1 MKLKE
6 YIKDELFKIIL
17 IIVYIIL
24 ICGLL
29 CAFNFGVQMAALMA
43 VLAAIFFIIMFIWDF
58 CRKRNFYNSLIDNTQ
73 RIDKKYLVIETLDEP
88 EFYEG
93 NLVYT
98 AMYDINKSMIEHI
111 NQYERGQQDFK
122 DFIEMWVHE
131 IKLPIASLTLMCHN
145 DKEHI
150 DKKFIT
156 QLNRLDDYADKVL
169 YYVRSE
175 NAEKD
180 YSFGKV
186 NLKTIINKT
195 AVKNKD
201 IILSNNI
208 SIFVANMFGVNIEKY
223 RFVFSHQAFVKTLIY
238 FAIIY
243 VIVIL
248 FNMFCVN
255 KYKLID
261 LLTGSRKAEK
271 ATNKN
276 PYICA
281 VVWIISVVLL
291 AFAYYKVSDSRNLE
305 LVTDLAKYIVM
316 GCAGTFLFFWSLSGI
331 MFSAVHSMKK
341 VYYKGLNS
349 FVFRQMSSRM
359 NSNVFAMTVI
369 CLMMFITICVL
380 SSGLT
385 VRNSLVHNID
395 MLSPADVQIEK
406 ELYSDDEAELIK
418 DYYKRKDIDLEDI
431 LKDIVDVYVY
441 NTSELTINDTLGNT
455 EAAKA
460 NNPDIADNIDS
471 SYFDAYYS
479 EDIMKLSDY
488 NKVAALYGNEQ
499 YSLSS
504 DEYIIVADF
513 KSMAEVRNKAL
524 DKGVKIALNGE
535 LLKPKYNR
543 CSDGFVQMSSNHIN
557 IGIVVV
563 PDEVLETMLPTGE
576 YYIGNYNIP
585 EGDEREAV
593 DKKIVKI
600 ANGAGKEGII
610 MDINTLISVKENS
623 MGLGAMIAFI
633 ALYIG
638 LIFLISGAAIL
649 ALKELSESADNLGR
663 YKILKNLGTDN
674 SKINHA
680 VLKQTAIFF
689 GIPMSLAIIH
699 SIFGMRVSYMVM
711 ELLGTEYMV
720 QSIIMTGVFI
730 LLIYGGYF
738 VITYNSCKN
747 MIKNI

>member
-1 MKLKE
+1 M
-6 YIKDELFKIIL
+6 LFKLSFSNMKKSLKDYAVYFFTLILGVAIFYLFNAIETQTTMLKISEDTRQIVKLINTTLSGVSVFVAFILGFLVIYASNFLMKKRKKEFALYILLGMGKRKISLILFLETL
-17 IIVYIIL
+17 IIGVISLGI
-24 ICGLL
+24 GLV
-29 CAFNFGVQMAALMA
+29 AG
-43 VLAAIFFIIMFIWDF
+43 I
-58 CRKRNFYNSLIDNTQ
+58 
-73 RIDKKYLVIETLDEP
+73 
-88 EFYEG
+88 G
-93 NLVYT
+93 
-98 AMYDINKSMIEHI
+98 
-111 NQYERGQQDFK
+111 
-122 DFIEMWVHE
+122 
-131 IKLPIASLTLMCHN
+131 
-145 DKEHI
+145 
-150 DKKFIT
+150 
-156 QLNRLDDYADKVL
+156 
-169 YYVRSE
+169 
-175 NAEKD
+175 
-180 YSFGKV
+180 
-186 NLKTIINKT
+186 
-195 AVKNKD
+195 
-201 IILSNNI
+201 LSQVT

-291 AFAYYKVSDSRNLE
+291 AFAYYKVSDSKNLK
-305 LVTDLAKYIVM
+305 LVTDLGKYIVM

-331 MFSAVHSMKK
+331 VFSAVHSMKK

-395 MLSPADVQIEK
+395 ILSPADVQIEK
-406 ELYSDDEAELIK
+406 ELYSDDEAAASGVTEVSDTVGTSDNTGAVSAAANAAGDMIDMDTTTIMDNQKEYMQGELIK

-460 NNPDIADNIDS
+460 NNPDITDNIDS

-524 DKGVKIALNGE
+524 DKGVKIALNGK

-576 YYIGNYNIP
+576 YYIGNYKIP

-593 DKKIVKI
+593 GKKIVKI
-600 ANGAGKEGII
+600 ADGAGKEGII

-699 SIFGMRVSYMVM
+699 SVFGMRVSYMVM
-711 ELLGTEYMV
+711 EQLGTEYMV

>member
-1 MKLKE
+1 M
-6 YIKDELFKIIL
+6 LFKLSFSNMKKSLKDYAVYFFTLILGVAIFYLFNAIETQTTMLKISEDTREIVKLINTTLSGVSVFVAFILGFLVIYASNFLMKKRKKEFALYILLGMGKRKISLILFLETL
-17 IIVYIIL
+17 II
-24 ICGLL
+24 
-29 CAFNFGVQMAALMA
+29 GVISLGIGLMA
-43 VLAAIFFIIMFIWDF
+43 GI
-58 CRKRNFYNSLIDNTQ
+58 
-73 RIDKKYLVIETLDEP
+73 
-88 EFYEG
+88 G
-93 NLVYT
+93 
-98 AMYDINKSMIEHI
+98 
-111 NQYERGQQDFK
+111 
-122 DFIEMWVHE
+122 
-131 IKLPIASLTLMCHN
+131 
-145 DKEHI
+145 
-150 DKKFIT
+150 
-156 QLNRLDDYADKVL
+156 
-169 YYVRSE
+169 
-175 NAEKD
+175 
-180 YSFGKV
+180 
-186 NLKTIINKT
+186 
-195 AVKNKD
+195 
-201 IILSNNI
+201 LSQVT

-431 LKDIVDVYVY
+431 
-441 NTSELTINDTLGNT
+441 
-455 EAAKA
+455 
-460 NNPDIADNIDS
+460 
-471 SYFDAYYS
+471 
-479 EDIMKLSDY
+479 MKLSDY

-524 DKGVKIALNGE
+524 DKGVKIALNGK

>member
-1 MKLKE
+1 M
-6 YIKDELFKIIL
+6 LFKLSFSNMKKSLKDYAVYFFTLILGVAIFYLFNAIETQTTMLKISEDTREIVKLINTTLSGVSVFVAFILGFLVIYASNFLMKKRKKEFALYILLGMGKRKISLILFLETL
-17 IIVYIIL
+17 IIGVISLGI
-24 ICGLL
+24 GLV
-29 CAFNFGVQMAALMA
+29 AG
-43 VLAAIFFIIMFIWDF
+43 I
-58 CRKRNFYNSLIDNTQ
+58 
-73 RIDKKYLVIETLDEP
+73 
-88 EFYEG
+88 G
-93 NLVYT
+93 
-98 AMYDINKSMIEHI
+98 
-111 NQYERGQQDFK
+111 
-122 DFIEMWVHE
+122 
-131 IKLPIASLTLMCHN
+131 
-145 DKEHI
+145 
-150 DKKFIT
+150 
-156 QLNRLDDYADKVL
+156 
-169 YYVRSE
+169 
-175 NAEKD
+175 
-180 YSFGKV
+180 
-186 NLKTIINKT
+186 
-195 AVKNKD
+195 
-201 IILSNNI
+201 LSQVT

-223 RFVFSHQAFVKTLIY
+223 RFVFSQQAFVKTLIY

-243 VIVIL
+243 VVVIL
-248 FNMFCVN
+248 FNMFCIN

-281 VVWIISVVLL
+281 VVWIISVALL
-291 AFAYYKVSDSRNLE
+291 AFAYYKVSDSKNLM
-305 LVTDLAKYIVM
+305 LVTDLGKYIVM

-331 MFSAVHSMKK
+331 MFSAVHSMKN

-406 ELYSDDEAELIK
+406 ELYSDDEAEAAVVAEEVDEAAVVADTNNEHAELIK

-455 EAAKA
+455 EAAKV
-460 NNPDIADNIDS
+460 NNPDIEDNIDS

-524 DKGVKIALNGE
+524 DKGVKIALNGK

-563 PDEVLETMLPTGE
+563 PDEVLETMLPIGE

-674 SKINHA
+674 SKINHT

>member
-1 MKLKE
+1 M
-6 YIKDELFKIIL
+6 LFKLSFSNMKKSLKDYAVYFFTLILGVAIFYLFNAIETQTTMLKISEDTREIVKLINTTLSGVSVFVAFILGFLVIYASNFLMKKRKKEFALYILLGMGKRKISLILFLETL
-17 IIVYIIL
+17 IIGVISLGI
-24 ICGLL
+24 GLV
-29 CAFNFGVQMAALMA
+29 AG
-43 VLAAIFFIIMFIWDF
+43 I
-58 CRKRNFYNSLIDNTQ
+58 
-73 RIDKKYLVIETLDEP
+73 
-88 EFYEG
+88 G
-93 NLVYT
+93 
-98 AMYDINKSMIEHI
+98 
-111 NQYERGQQDFK
+111 
-122 DFIEMWVHE
+122 
-131 IKLPIASLTLMCHN
+131 
-145 DKEHI
+145 
-150 DKKFIT
+150 
-156 QLNRLDDYADKVL
+156 
-169 YYVRSE
+169 
-175 NAEKD
+175 
-180 YSFGKV
+180 
-186 NLKTIINKT
+186 
-195 AVKNKD
+195 
-201 IILSNNI
+201 LSQVT

-223 RFVFSHQAFVKTLIY
+223 RFVFSQQAFVKTLIY

-248 FNMFCVN
+248 FNMFCIN

-281 VVWIISVVLL
+281 VVWIISVALL
-291 AFAYYKVSDSRNLE
+291 AFAYYKVSDSKNLM
-305 LVTDLAKYIVM
+305 LVTDLGKYIVM

-331 MFSAVHSMKK
+331 MFSAVHSMKN

-406 ELYSDDEAELIK
+406 ELYSDDEAEAAGVAEEVDEAAVVADTNNEQAELIK

-455 EAAKA
+455 EAAKV
-460 NNPDIADNIDS
+460 NNPDIEDNIDS

-524 DKGVKIALNGE
+524 DKGVKIALNGK

-600 ANGAGKEGII
+600 ADGAGKEGII
-610 MDINTLISVKENS
+610 MDINTFISVKENS

>member
-1 MKLKE
+1 M
-6 YIKDELFKIIL
+6 LFKLSFSNMKKSLKDYAVYFFTLILGVAIFYLFNAIETQTTMLKISEDTREIVKLINTTLSGVSVFVAFILGFLVIYASNFLMKKRKKEFALYILLGMGKRKISLILFLETL
-17 IIVYIIL
+17 IIGVISLGI
-24 ICGLL
+24 GLV
-29 CAFNFGVQMAALMA
+29 AG
-43 VLAAIFFIIMFIWDF
+43 I
-58 CRKRNFYNSLIDNTQ
+58 
-73 RIDKKYLVIETLDEP
+73 
-88 EFYEG
+88 G
-93 NLVYT
+93 
-98 AMYDINKSMIEHI
+98 
-111 NQYERGQQDFK
+111 
-122 DFIEMWVHE
+122 
-131 IKLPIASLTLMCHN
+131 
-145 DKEHI
+145 
-150 DKKFIT
+150 
-156 QLNRLDDYADKVL
+156 
-169 YYVRSE
+169 
-175 NAEKD
+175 
-180 YSFGKV
+180 
-186 NLKTIINKT
+186 
-195 AVKNKD
+195 
-201 IILSNNI
+201 LSQVT

-223 RFVFSHQAFVKTLIY
+223 RFVFSQQAFVKTLIY

-248 FNMFCVN
+248 FNMFCIN

-281 VVWIISVVLL
+281 VVWIISVALL

-305 LVTDLAKYIVM
+305 LVTDLGKYIVM

-406 ELYSDDEAELIK
+406 ELYSDDEAEAAGVAEEVDEAAVVADTNNEQAELIK

-455 EAAKA
+455 EAAKV
-460 NNPDIADNIDS
+460 NNPDIEDNIDS

-524 DKGVKIALNGE
+524 DKGVKIALNGK

>member
-1 MKLKE
+1 M
-6 YIKDELFKIIL
+6 LFKLSFSNMKKSLKDYAVYFFTLILGVAIFYLFNAIETQTTMLKISEDTREIVKLINTTLSGVSVFVAFILGFLVIYASNFLMKKRKKEFALYILLGMGKRKISLILFLETL
-17 IIVYIIL
+17 IIGVISLGI
-24 ICGLL
+24 GLV
-29 CAFNFGVQMAALMA
+29 AG
-43 VLAAIFFIIMFIWDF
+43 I
-58 CRKRNFYNSLIDNTQ
+58 
-73 RIDKKYLVIETLDEP
+73 
-88 EFYEG
+88 G
-93 NLVYT
+93 
-98 AMYDINKSMIEHI
+98 
-111 NQYERGQQDFK
+111 
-122 DFIEMWVHE
+122 
-131 IKLPIASLTLMCHN
+131 
-145 DKEHI
+145 
-150 DKKFIT
+150 
-156 QLNRLDDYADKVL
+156 
-169 YYVRSE
+169 
-175 NAEKD
+175 
-180 YSFGKV
+180 
-186 NLKTIINKT
+186 
-195 AVKNKD
+195 
-201 IILSNNI
+201 LSQVT

-223 RFVFSHQAFVKTLIY
+223 RFVFSQQAFVKTLIY

-248 FNMFCVN
+248 FNMFCIN

-281 VVWIISVVLL
+281 VVWIISVALL
-291 AFAYYKVSDSRNLE
+291 AFAYYKVSDSKNLM

-331 MFSAVHSMKK
+331 MFSAVHSMKN

-406 ELYSDDEAELIK
+406 ELYSDDEEEAAGVAEEVDEAAVVADTNNEQAELIK

-455 EAAKA
+455 EAAKV
-460 NNPDIADNIDS
+460 NNPDIEDNIDS

-524 DKGVKIALNGE
+524 DKGVKIALNGK

-711 ELLGTEYMV
+711 EILGTEYMV

>member
-1 MKLKE
+1 M
-6 YIKDELFKIIL
+6 LFKLSFSNMKKSLKDYAVYFFTLILGVAIFYLFNAIETQTTMLKISEDTREIVKLINTTLSGVSVFVAFILGFLVIYASNFLMKKRKKEFALYILLGMGKRKISLILFLETL
-17 IIVYIIL
+17 IIGVISLGI
-24 ICGLL
+24 GLV
-29 CAFNFGVQMAALMA
+29 AG
-43 VLAAIFFIIMFIWDF
+43 I
-58 CRKRNFYNSLIDNTQ
+58 
-73 RIDKKYLVIETLDEP
+73 
-88 EFYEG
+88 G
-93 NLVYT
+93 
-98 AMYDINKSMIEHI
+98 
-111 NQYERGQQDFK
+111 
-122 DFIEMWVHE
+122 
-131 IKLPIASLTLMCHN
+131 
-145 DKEHI
+145 
-150 DKKFIT
+150 
-156 QLNRLDDYADKVL
+156 
-169 YYVRSE
+169 
-175 NAEKD
+175 
-180 YSFGKV
+180 
-186 NLKTIINKT
+186 
-195 AVKNKD
+195 
-201 IILSNNI
+201 LSQVT

-223 RFVFSHQAFVKTLIY
+223 RFVFSQQAFVKTLIY

-406 ELYSDDEAELIK
+406 ELYSDDEAEAAGVAEEVDEAAVVADTNNEQAELIK

-455 EAAKA
+455 EAAKV

-524 DKGVKIALNGE
+524 DKGVKIALNGK

-663 YKILKNLGTDN
+663 YKILKNLGIDN

-689 GIPMSLAIIH
+689 GITMSLAIIH

>member
-1 MKLKE
+1 M
-6 YIKDELFKIIL
+6 LFKLSFSNMKKSLKDYAVYFFTLILGVAIFYLFNAIETQTTMLKISEDTREIVKLINTTLSGVSVFVAFILGFLVIYASNFLMKKRKKEFALYILLGMGKRKISLILFLETL
-17 IIVYIIL
+17 IIGVISLGI
-24 ICGLL
+24 GLV
-29 CAFNFGVQMAALMA
+29 AG
-43 VLAAIFFIIMFIWDF
+43 I
-58 CRKRNFYNSLIDNTQ
+58 
-73 RIDKKYLVIETLDEP
+73 
-88 EFYEG
+88 G
-93 NLVYT
+93 
-98 AMYDINKSMIEHI
+98 
-111 NQYERGQQDFK
+111 
-122 DFIEMWVHE
+122 
-131 IKLPIASLTLMCHN
+131 
-145 DKEHI
+145 
-150 DKKFIT
+150 
-156 QLNRLDDYADKVL
+156 
-169 YYVRSE
+169 
-175 NAEKD
+175 
-180 YSFGKV
+180 
-186 NLKTIINKT
+186 
-195 AVKNKD
+195 
-201 IILSNNI
+201 LSQVT

-223 RFVFSHQAFVKTLIY
+223 RFVFSQQAFVKTLIY

-248 FNMFCVN
+248 FNMFCIN

-331 MFSAVHSMKK
+331 MFSAVHSMKN

-406 ELYSDDEAELIK
+406 ELYSDDEAEAAGVAEEVDEAAVVADTNNEQAELIK

-455 EAAKA
+455 EAAKV
-460 NNPDIADNIDS
+460 NNPDIEDNIDS

-524 DKGVKIALNGE
+524 DKGVKIALNGK

>member
-1 MKLKE
+1 M
-6 YIKDELFKIIL
+6 LFKLSFSNMKKSLKDYAVYFFTLILGVAIFYLFNAIETQTTMLKISEDTREIVKLINTTLSGVSVFVAFILGFLVIYASNFLMKKRKKEFALYILLGMGKRKISLILFLETL
-17 IIVYIIL
+17 II
-24 ICGLL
+24 
-29 CAFNFGVQMAALMA
+29 GVISLGIGLMA
-43 VLAAIFFIIMFIWDF
+43 GI
-58 CRKRNFYNSLIDNTQ
+58 
-73 RIDKKYLVIETLDEP
+73 
-88 EFYEG
+88 G
-93 NLVYT
+93 
-98 AMYDINKSMIEHI
+98 
-111 NQYERGQQDFK
+111 
-122 DFIEMWVHE
+122 
-131 IKLPIASLTLMCHN
+131 
-145 DKEHI
+145 
-150 DKKFIT
+150 
-156 QLNRLDDYADKVL
+156 
-169 YYVRSE
+169 
-175 NAEKD
+175 
-180 YSFGKV
+180 
-186 NLKTIINKT
+186 
-195 AVKNKD
+195 
-201 IILSNNI
+201 LSQVT

-455 EAAKA
+455 E
-460 NNPDIADNIDS
+460 
-471 SYFDAYYS
+471 
-479 EDIMKLSDY
+479 
-488 NKVAALYGNEQ
+488 
-499 YSLSS
+499 
-504 DEYIIVADF
+504 
-513 KSMAEVRNKAL
+513 VRNKAL

>member
-1 MKLKE
+1 M
-6 YIKDELFKIIL
+6 LFKLSFSNMKKSLKDYAVYFFTLILGVAIFYLFNAIETQTTMLKISEDTREIVKLINTTLSGVSVFVAFILGFLVIYASNFLMKKRKKEFALYILLGMGKRKISLILFLETL
-17 IIVYIIL
+17 II
-24 ICGLL
+24 
-29 CAFNFGVQMAALMA
+29 GVISLGIGLMA
-43 VLAAIFFIIMFIWDF
+43 GI
-58 CRKRNFYNSLIDNTQ
+58 
-73 RIDKKYLVIETLDEP
+73 
-88 EFYEG
+88 G
-93 NLVYT
+93 
-98 AMYDINKSMIEHI
+98 
-111 NQYERGQQDFK
+111 
-122 DFIEMWVHE
+122 
-131 IKLPIASLTLMCHN
+131 
-145 DKEHI
+145 
-150 DKKFIT
+150 
-156 QLNRLDDYADKVL
+156 
-169 YYVRSE
+169 
-175 NAEKD
+175 
-180 YSFGKV
+180 
-186 NLKTIINKT
+186 
-195 AVKNKD
+195 
-201 IILSNNI
+201 LSQVT

-223 RFVFSHQAFVKTLIY
+223 RFVFSQQAFVKTLIY

-248 FNMFCVN
+248 FNMFCIN

-281 VVWIISVVLL
+281 VVWIISVALL
-291 AFAYYKVSDSRNLE
+291 AFAYYKVSDSKNLM
-305 LVTDLAKYIVM
+305 LVTDLGKYIVM

-331 MFSAVHSMKK
+331 MFSAVHSMKN

-406 ELYSDDEAELIK
+406 ELYSDDEAEAAGVAEEVDEAAVVADTNNEQAELIK

-455 EAAKA
+455 EAAKV

-471 SYFDAYYS
+471 SYFDAYYP

-499 YSLSS
+499 YSLNS

-513 KSMAEVRNKAL
+513 KSMTEIRNKAL
-524 DKGVKIALNGE
+524 DKGVKIALNGK
-535 LLKPKYNR
+535 LLKPKYNH

-557 IGIVVV
+557 TGIVVV

-576 YYIGNYNIP
+576 YYIGNYKIP

-593 DKKIVKI
+593 YKKIVKI

-610 MDINTLISVKENS
+610 MVINTLISVKENS

>member
-1 MKLKE
+1 M
-6 YIKDELFKIIL
+6 LFKLSFSNMKKSLKDYAVYFFTLILGVAIFYLFNAIETQTTMLKISEDTREIVKLINTTLSGVSVFVAFILGFLVIYASNFLMKKRKKEFALYILLGMGKRKISLILFLETL
-17 IIVYIIL
+17 IIGVISLGI
-24 ICGLL
+24 GLV
-29 CAFNFGVQMAALMA
+29 AG
-43 VLAAIFFIIMFIWDF
+43 I
-58 CRKRNFYNSLIDNTQ
+58 
-73 RIDKKYLVIETLDEP
+73 
-88 EFYEG
+88 G
-93 NLVYT
+93 
-98 AMYDINKSMIEHI
+98 
-111 NQYERGQQDFK
+111 
-122 DFIEMWVHE
+122 
-131 IKLPIASLTLMCHN
+131 
-145 DKEHI
+145 
-150 DKKFIT
+150 
-156 QLNRLDDYADKVL
+156 
-169 YYVRSE
+169 
-175 NAEKD
+175 
-180 YSFGKV
+180 
-186 NLKTIINKT
+186 
-195 AVKNKD
+195 
-201 IILSNNI
+201 LSQVT

-223 RFVFSHQAFVKTLIY
+223 RFVFSQQAFVKTLIY

-248 FNMFCVN
+248 FNMFCIN

-281 VVWIISVVLL
+281 VVWIISVALL
-291 AFAYYKVSDSRNLE
+291 AFAYYKVSDSKNLM
-305 LVTDLAKYIVM
+305 LVTDLGKYIVM

-331 MFSAVHSMKK
+331 MFSAVHSMKN

-406 ELYSDDEAELIK
+406 ELYSDVEAEAAGVAEEVDEAAVVADTNNEQAELIK

-455 EAAKA
+455 EAAKV

-471 SYFDAYYS
+471 SYFDAYYP

-524 DKGVKIALNGE
+524 DKGVKIALNGK
-535 LLKPKYNR
+535 LLKPKYNH

-557 IGIVVV
+557 TGIVVV

>member
-1 MKLKE
+1 MKKRKKE
-6 YIKDELFKIIL
+6 FALYILLGMGKSKISLILFLETL
-17 IIVYIIL
+17 IIGVISLGI
-24 ICGLL
+24 GLV
-29 CAFNFGVQMAALMA
+29 AG
-43 VLAAIFFIIMFIWDF
+43 I
-58 CRKRNFYNSLIDNTQ
+58 
-73 RIDKKYLVIETLDEP
+73 
-88 EFYEG
+88 G
-93 NLVYT
+93 
-98 AMYDINKSMIEHI
+98 
-111 NQYERGQQDFK
+111 
-122 DFIEMWVHE
+122 
-131 IKLPIASLTLMCHN
+131 
-145 DKEHI
+145 
-150 DKKFIT
+150 
-156 QLNRLDDYADKVL
+156 
-169 YYVRSE
+169 
-175 NAEKD
+175 
-180 YSFGKV
+180 
-186 NLKTIINKT
+186 
-195 AVKNKD
+195 
-201 IILSNNI
+201 LSQVT

-223 RFVFSHQAFVKTLIY
+223 RFVFSQQAFVKTLIY

-248 FNMFCVN
+248 FNMFCIN

-305 LVTDLAKYIVM
+305 LVTDLGKYIVM

-331 MFSAVHSMKK
+331 MFSAVHSMKN

-406 ELYSDDEAELIK
+406 ELYSDDEAEAAGVAEEVDEAAVVADTNNEQAELIK

-455 EAAKA
+455 EAAKV
-460 NNPDIADNIDS
+460 NNPDIEDNIDS

-524 DKGVKIALNGE
+524 DKGVKIALNGK

>member
-1 MKLKE
+1 M
-6 YIKDELFKIIL
+6 LFKLSFSNMKKSLKDYAVYFFTLILGVAIFYLFNAIETQTTMLKISEDTREIVKLINTTLSGVSVFVAFILGFLVIYASNFLMKKRKKEFALYILLGMGKRKISLILFLETL
-17 IIVYIIL
+17 IIGVISLGI
-24 ICGLL
+24 GLV
-29 CAFNFGVQMAALMA
+29 AG
-43 VLAAIFFIIMFIWDF
+43 I
-58 CRKRNFYNSLIDNTQ
+58 
-73 RIDKKYLVIETLDEP
+73 
-88 EFYEG
+88 G
-93 NLVYT
+93 
-98 AMYDINKSMIEHI
+98 
-111 NQYERGQQDFK
+111 
-122 DFIEMWVHE
+122 
-131 IKLPIASLTLMCHN
+131 
-145 DKEHI
+145 
-150 DKKFIT
+150 
-156 QLNRLDDYADKVL
+156 
-169 YYVRSE
+169 
-175 NAEKD
+175 
-180 YSFGKV
+180 
-186 NLKTIINKT
+186 
-195 AVKNKD
+195 
-201 IILSNNI
+201 LSQVT

-223 RFVFSHQAFVKTLIY
+223 RFVFSQQAFVKTLIY

-248 FNMFCVN
+248 FNMFCIN

-281 VVWIISVVLL
+281 VVWIISVALL
-291 AFAYYKVSDSRNLE
+291 AFAYYKVSDSKNLM
-305 LVTDLAKYIVM
+305 LVTDLGKYIVM

-331 MFSAVHSMKK
+331 MFSAVHSMKN

-406 ELYSDDEAELIK
+406 ELYSDDEAEAAGVAEEVDEAAVVADTNNEQAELIK

-455 EAAKA
+455 EAAKV
-460 NNPDIADNIDS
+460 NNPDIEDNIDS

-524 DKGVKIALNGE
+524 DKGVKIALNGK

-711 ELLGTEYMV
+711 EMLGTEYMV

>member
-1 MKLKE
+1 M
-6 YIKDELFKIIL
+6 LFKLSFSNMKKSLKDYAVYFFTLILGVAIFYLFNAIETQTTMLKISEDTREIVKLINTTLSGVSVFVAFILGFLVIYASNFLMKKRKKEFALYILLGMGKRKISLILFLETL
-17 IIVYIIL
+17 IIGVISLGI
-24 ICGLL
+24 GLV
-29 CAFNFGVQMAALMA
+29 AG
-43 VLAAIFFIIMFIWDF
+43 I
-58 CRKRNFYNSLIDNTQ
+58 
-73 RIDKKYLVIETLDEP
+73 
-88 EFYEG
+88 G
-93 NLVYT
+93 
-98 AMYDINKSMIEHI
+98 
-111 NQYERGQQDFK
+111 
-122 DFIEMWVHE
+122 
-131 IKLPIASLTLMCHN
+131 
-145 DKEHI
+145 
-150 DKKFIT
+150 
-156 QLNRLDDYADKVL
+156 
-169 YYVRSE
+169 
-175 NAEKD
+175 
-180 YSFGKV
+180 
-186 NLKTIINKT
+186 
-195 AVKNKD
+195 
-201 IILSNNI
+201 LSQVT

-223 RFVFSHQAFVKTLIY
+223 RFVFSQQAFVKTLIY

-248 FNMFCVN
+248 FNMFCIN

-281 VVWIISVVLL
+281 VVWIISVALL
-291 AFAYYKVSDSRNLE
+291 AFAYYKVSDSRNLM
-305 LVTDLAKYIVM
+305 LVTDLGKYIVM

-331 MFSAVHSMKK
+331 MFSAVHSMKN

-359 NSNVFAMTVI
+359 NSNVFVMTVI

-406 ELYSDDEAELIK
+406 ELYSDDEAEAAGVAEEVDEAAVVADTNNEQAELIK

-455 EAAKA
+455 EAAKV
-460 NNPDIADNIDS
+460 NNPDIEDNIDS

-524 DKGVKIALNGE
+524 DKGVKIALNGK

>member
-1 MKLKE
+1 M
-6 YIKDELFKIIL
+6 LFKLSFSNMKKSLKDYAVYFFTLILGVAIFYLFNAIETQTTMLKISEDTREIVKLINTTLSGVSVFVAFILGFLVIYASNFLMKKRKKEFALYILLGMGKRKISLILFLETL
-17 IIVYIIL
+17 IIGVISLGI
-24 ICGLL
+24 GLV
-29 CAFNFGVQMAALMA
+29 AG
-43 VLAAIFFIIMFIWDF
+43 I
-58 CRKRNFYNSLIDNTQ
+58 
-73 RIDKKYLVIETLDEP
+73 
-88 EFYEG
+88 G
-93 NLVYT
+93 
-98 AMYDINKSMIEHI
+98 
-111 NQYERGQQDFK
+111 
-122 DFIEMWVHE
+122 
-131 IKLPIASLTLMCHN
+131 
-145 DKEHI
+145 
-150 DKKFIT
+150 
-156 QLNRLDDYADKVL
+156 
-169 YYVRSE
+169 
-175 NAEKD
+175 
-180 YSFGKV
+180 
-186 NLKTIINKT
+186 
-195 AVKNKD
+195 
-201 IILSNNI
+201 LSQVT

-223 RFVFSHQAFVKTLIY
+223 RFVFSQQAFVKTLIY

-248 FNMFCVN
+248 FNMFCIN

-281 VVWIISVVLL
+281 VVWIISVALL
-291 AFAYYKVSDSRNLE
+291 AFAYYKVSDSKNLM

-331 MFSAVHSMKK
+331 MFSAVHSMKN

-406 ELYSDDEAELIK
+406 ELYSDDEEEAAGVAEEVDEAAVVADTNNEQAELIK

-455 EAAKA
+455 EAAKV
-460 NNPDIADNIDS
+460 NNPDIEDNIDS

-524 DKGVKIALNGE
+524 DKGVKIALNGK

-711 ELLGTEYMV
+711 EMLGTEYMV

>member
-1 MKLKE
+1 M
-6 YIKDELFKIIL
+6 LFKLSFSNMKKSLKDYAVYFFTLILGVAIFYLFNAIETQTTMLKISEDTREIVKLINTTLSGVSVFVAFILGFLVIYASNFLMKKRKKEFALYILLGMGKRKISLILFLETL
-17 IIVYIIL
+17 IIGVISLGI
-24 ICGLL
+24 GLV
-29 CAFNFGVQMAALMA
+29 AG
-43 VLAAIFFIIMFIWDF
+43 I
-58 CRKRNFYNSLIDNTQ
+58 
-73 RIDKKYLVIETLDEP
+73 
-88 EFYEG
+88 G
-93 NLVYT
+93 
-98 AMYDINKSMIEHI
+98 
-111 NQYERGQQDFK
+111 
-122 DFIEMWVHE
+122 
-131 IKLPIASLTLMCHN
+131 
-145 DKEHI
+145 
-150 DKKFIT
+150 
-156 QLNRLDDYADKVL
+156 
-169 YYVRSE
+169 
-175 NAEKD
+175 
-180 YSFGKV
+180 
-186 NLKTIINKT
+186 
-195 AVKNKD
+195 
-201 IILSNNI
+201 LSQVT

-223 RFVFSHQAFVKTLIY
+223 RFVFSQQAFVKTLIY

-248 FNMFCVN
+248 FNMFCIN

-385 VRNSLVHNID
+385 
-395 MLSPADVQIEK
+395 
-406 ELYSDDEAELIK
+406 
-418 DYYKRKDIDLEDI
+418 
-431 LKDIVDVYVY
+431 
-441 NTSELTINDTLGNT
+441 INDTLGNT

-460 NNPDIADNIDS
+460 DNPDIADNIDS

-524 DKGVKIALNGE
+524 DKGVKIALNGK

>member
-1 MKLKE
+1 M
-6 YIKDELFKIIL
+6 LFKLSFSNMKKSLKDYAVYFFTLILGVAIFYLFNAIETQTTMLKISEDTREIVKLINTTLSGVSVFVAFILGFLVIYASNFLMKKRKKEFALYILLGMGKRKISLILFLETL
-17 IIVYIIL
+17 IIGVISLGI
-24 ICGLL
+24 GLV
-29 CAFNFGVQMAALMA
+29 AG
-43 VLAAIFFIIMFIWDF
+43 I
-58 CRKRNFYNSLIDNTQ
+58 
-73 RIDKKYLVIETLDEP
+73 
-88 EFYEG
+88 G
-93 NLVYT
+93 
-98 AMYDINKSMIEHI
+98 
-111 NQYERGQQDFK
+111 
-122 DFIEMWVHE
+122 
-131 IKLPIASLTLMCHN
+131 
-145 DKEHI
+145 
-150 DKKFIT
+150 
-156 QLNRLDDYADKVL
+156 
-169 YYVRSE
+169 
-175 NAEKD
+175 
-180 YSFGKV
+180 
-186 NLKTIINKT
+186 
-195 AVKNKD
+195 
-201 IILSNNI
+201 LSQVT

-223 RFVFSHQAFVKTLIY
+223 RFVFSQQAFVKTLIY

-243 VIVIL
+243 VVVIL
-248 FNMFCVN
+248 FNMFCIN

-281 VVWIISVVLL
+281 VVWIISVALL
-291 AFAYYKVSDSRNLE
+291 AFAYYKVSDSKNLK
-305 LVTDLAKYIVM
+305 LVTDLGKYIVM
-316 GCAGTFLFFWSLSGI
+316 GCAGTFLFFWSLSGM
-331 MFSAVHSMKK
+331 MFSVVHSMKN

-406 ELYSDDEAELIK
+406 ELYSDNEAEAAGVAEGVDMTEAAGITEVSDTVGTSDNAGDVSAVANAAGNTTGMDTAAIMDNQKEYVQGESIK

-460 NNPDIADNIDS
+460 NNPDIADDIDS
-471 SYFDAYYS
+471 SYFDSYYS

-499 YSLSS
+499 YSLNS

-524 DKGVKIALNGE
+524 DKGVKIALNGK
-535 LLKPKYNR
+535 LLKPKYNH
-543 CSDGFVQMSSNHIN
+543 CSDGFIQMSSNHIN

-576 YYIGNYNIP
+576 YYIGNYKIP
-585 EGDEREAV
+585 QGDEREAV

-689 GIPMSLAIIH
+689 GIPMALAIVH

-720 QSIIMTGVFI
+720 QSVIMTGVFI

>member
-1 MKLKE
+1 M
-6 YIKDELFKIIL
+6 LFKLSFSNMKKSLKDYAVYFFTLILGVAIFYLFNAIETQTTMLKISEDTREIVKLINTTLSGVSVFVAFILGFLVIYASNFLMKKRKKEFALYILLGMGKRKISLILFLETL
-17 IIVYIIL
+17 IIGVISLGI
-24 ICGLL
+24 GLV
-29 CAFNFGVQMAALMA
+29 AG
-43 VLAAIFFIIMFIWDF
+43 I
-58 CRKRNFYNSLIDNTQ
+58 
-73 RIDKKYLVIETLDEP
+73 
-88 EFYEG
+88 G
-93 NLVYT
+93 
-98 AMYDINKSMIEHI
+98 
-111 NQYERGQQDFK
+111 
-122 DFIEMWVHE
+122 
-131 IKLPIASLTLMCHN
+131 
-145 DKEHI
+145 
-150 DKKFIT
+150 
-156 QLNRLDDYADKVL
+156 
-169 YYVRSE
+169 
-175 NAEKD
+175 
-180 YSFGKV
+180 
-186 NLKTIINKT
+186 
-195 AVKNKD
+195 
-201 IILSNNI
+201 LSQVT

-223 RFVFSHQAFVKTLIY
+223 RFVFSQQAFVKTLIY

-248 FNMFCVN
+248 FNMFCIN

-281 VVWIISVVLL
+281 VVWIISVALL
-291 AFAYYKVSDSRNLE
+291 AFAYYKVSDSKNLM
-305 LVTDLAKYIVM
+305 LVTDLGKYIVM

-331 MFSAVHSMKK
+331 MFSAVHSMKN

-406 ELYSDDEAELIK
+406 ELYSDDEAEAAGVAEEVDEAAVVADTNNEQAELIK

-455 EAAKA
+455 EAAKV
-460 NNPDIADNIDS
+460 NNPDIEDNIDS

-524 DKGVKIALNGE
+524 DKGVKIALNGK

>member
-1 MKLKE
+1 M
-6 YIKDELFKIIL
+6 LFKLSFSNMKKSLKDYAVYFFTLILGVAIFYLFNAIETQTTMLKISEDTREIVKLINTTLSGVSVFVAFILGFLVIYASNFLMKKRKKEFALYILLGMGKRKISLILFLETL
-17 IIVYIIL
+17 IIGVISLGI
-24 ICGLL
+24 GLV
-29 CAFNFGVQMAALMA
+29 AG
-43 VLAAIFFIIMFIWDF
+43 I
-58 CRKRNFYNSLIDNTQ
+58 
-73 RIDKKYLVIETLDEP
+73 
-88 EFYEG
+88 G
-93 NLVYT
+93 
-98 AMYDINKSMIEHI
+98 
-111 NQYERGQQDFK
+111 
-122 DFIEMWVHE
+122 
-131 IKLPIASLTLMCHN
+131 
-145 DKEHI
+145 
-150 DKKFIT
+150 
-156 QLNRLDDYADKVL
+156 
-169 YYVRSE
+169 
-175 NAEKD
+175 
-180 YSFGKV
+180 
-186 NLKTIINKT
+186 
-195 AVKNKD
+195 
-201 IILSNNI
+201 LSQVT

-223 RFVFSHQAFVKTLIY
+223 RFVFSQQAFVKTLIY

-248 FNMFCVN
+248 FNMFCIN

-418 DYYKRKDIDLEDI
+418 DYYKRKDIDL
-431 LKDIVDVYVY
+431 
-441 NTSELTINDTLGNT
+441 
-455 EAAKA
+455 
-460 NNPDIADNIDS
+460 
-471 SYFDAYYS
+471 

-680 VLKQTAIFF
+680 VLKQTVIFF

>member
-1 MKLKE
+1 M
-6 YIKDELFKIIL
+6 LFKLSFSNMKKSLKDYAVYFFTLILGVAIFYLFNAIETQTTMLKISEDTREIVKLINTTLSGVSVFVAFILGFLVIYASNFLMKKRKKEFALYILLGMGKRKISLILFLETL
-17 IIVYIIL
+17 IIGVISLGI
-24 ICGLL
+24 GLV
-29 CAFNFGVQMAALMA
+29 AG
-43 VLAAIFFIIMFIWDF
+43 I
-58 CRKRNFYNSLIDNTQ
+58 
-73 RIDKKYLVIETLDEP
+73 
-88 EFYEG
+88 G
-93 NLVYT
+93 
-98 AMYDINKSMIEHI
+98 
-111 NQYERGQQDFK
+111 
-122 DFIEMWVHE
+122 
-131 IKLPIASLTLMCHN
+131 
-145 DKEHI
+145 
-150 DKKFIT
+150 
-156 QLNRLDDYADKVL
+156 
-169 YYVRSE
+169 
-175 NAEKD
+175 
-180 YSFGKV
+180 
-186 NLKTIINKT
+186 
-195 AVKNKD
+195 
-201 IILSNNI
+201 LSQVT

-248 FNMFCVN
+248 FNMFCIN

-291 AFAYYKVSDSRNLE
+291 AFAYYKVSDRKNLE
-305 LVTDLAKYIVM
+305 LVTDLGKYIVM

-349 FVFRQMSSRM
+349 FVFRQMSSRI

-460 NNPDIADNIDS
+460 NNPDITDNIDS

-524 DKGVKIALNGE
+524 DKGVKIALNGK

>member
-1 MKLKE
+1 M
-6 YIKDELFKIIL
+6 LFKLSFSNMKKSLKDYAVYFFTLILGVAIFYLFNAIETQTTMLKISEDTREIVKLINTTLSGVSVFVAFILGFLVIYASNFLMKKRKKEFALYILLGMGKRKISLILFLETL
-17 IIVYIIL
+17 IIGVISLGI
-24 ICGLL
+24 GLV
-29 CAFNFGVQMAALMA
+29 AG
-43 VLAAIFFIIMFIWDF
+43 I
-58 CRKRNFYNSLIDNTQ
+58 
-73 RIDKKYLVIETLDEP
+73 
-88 EFYEG
+88 G
-93 NLVYT
+93 
-98 AMYDINKSMIEHI
+98 
-111 NQYERGQQDFK
+111 
-122 DFIEMWVHE
+122 
-131 IKLPIASLTLMCHN
+131 
-145 DKEHI
+145 
-150 DKKFIT
+150 
-156 QLNRLDDYADKVL
+156 
-169 YYVRSE
+169 
-175 NAEKD
+175 
-180 YSFGKV
+180 
-186 NLKTIINKT
+186 
-195 AVKNKD
+195 
-201 IILSNNI
+201 LSQVT

-223 RFVFSHQAFVKTLIY
+223 RFVFSQQAFVKTLIY

-248 FNMFCVN
+248 FNMFCIN

-281 VVWIISVVLL
+281 VVWIISVALL
-291 AFAYYKVSDSRNLE
+291 AFAYYKVSDSKNLM
-305 LVTDLAKYIVM
+305 LVTDLGKYIVM

-331 MFSAVHSMKK
+331 MFSAVHSMKN
-341 VYYKGLNS
+341 VYYKWLNS

-406 ELYSDDEAELIK
+406 ELYSDDEAEAAGVAEEVDEAAVVADTNNEQAELIK

-455 EAAKA
+455 EAAKV
-460 NNPDIADNIDS
+460 NNPDIEDNIDS

-524 DKGVKIALNGE
+524 DKGVKIALNGK

-711 ELLGTEYMV
+711 EMLGTEYMV

>member
-1 MKLKE
+1 M
-6 YIKDELFKIIL
+6 LFKLSFSNMKKSLKDYAVYFFTLILGVAIFYLFNAIETQTTMLKISEDTREIVKLINTTLSGVSVFVAFILGFLVIYASNFLMKKRKKEFALYILLGMGKRKISLILFLETL
-17 IIVYIIL
+17 IIGVISLGI
-24 ICGLL
+24 GLV
-29 CAFNFGVQMAALMA
+29 AG
-43 VLAAIFFIIMFIWDF
+43 I
-58 CRKRNFYNSLIDNTQ
+58 
-73 RIDKKYLVIETLDEP
+73 
-88 EFYEG
+88 G
-93 NLVYT
+93 
-98 AMYDINKSMIEHI
+98 
-111 NQYERGQQDFK
+111 
-122 DFIEMWVHE
+122 
-131 IKLPIASLTLMCHN
+131 
-145 DKEHI
+145 
-150 DKKFIT
+150 
-156 QLNRLDDYADKVL
+156 
-169 YYVRSE
+169 
-175 NAEKD
+175 
-180 YSFGKV
+180 
-186 NLKTIINKT
+186 
-195 AVKNKD
+195 
-201 IILSNNI
+201 LSQVT

-223 RFVFSHQAFVKTLIY
+223 RFVFSQQAFVKTLIY

-248 FNMFCVN
+248 FNMFCIN

-543 CSDGFVQMSSNHIN
+543 CSDG
-557 IGIVVV
+557 
-563 PDEVLETMLPTGE
+563 
-576 YYIGNYNIP
+576 
-585 EGDEREAV
+585 
-593 DKKIVKI
+593 
-600 ANGAGKEGII
+600 
-610 MDINTLISVKENS
+610 
-623 MGLGAMIAFI
+623 
-633 ALYIG
+633 
-638 LIFLISGAAIL
+638 
-649 ALKELSESADNLGR
+649 LSRCHLT
-663 YKILKNLGTDN
+663 I
-674 SKINHA
+674 
-680 VLKQTAIFF
+680 
-689 GIPMSLAIIH
+689 
-699 SIFGMRVSYMVM
+699 
-711 ELLGTEYMV
+711 
-720 QSIIMTGVFI
+720 
-730 LLIYGGYF
+730 
-738 VITYNSCKN
+738 
-747 MIKNI
+747 

>member
-1 MKLKE
+1 M
-6 YIKDELFKIIL
+6 LFKLSFSNMKKSLKDYAVYFFTLILGVVIFYLFNAIETQTTMLKISEDTREIVKLINTTLSGVSVFVAFILGFLVIYASNFLMKKRKKEFALYILLGMGKRKISLILFLETL
-17 IIVYIIL
+17 IIGVISLGI
-24 ICGLL
+24 GLV
-29 CAFNFGVQMAALMA
+29 AG
-43 VLAAIFFIIMFIWDF
+43 I
-58 CRKRNFYNSLIDNTQ
+58 
-73 RIDKKYLVIETLDEP
+73 
-88 EFYEG
+88 G
-93 NLVYT
+93 
-98 AMYDINKSMIEHI
+98 
-111 NQYERGQQDFK
+111 
-122 DFIEMWVHE
+122 
-131 IKLPIASLTLMCHN
+131 
-145 DKEHI
+145 
-150 DKKFIT
+150 
-156 QLNRLDDYADKVL
+156 
-169 YYVRSE
+169 
-175 NAEKD
+175 
-180 YSFGKV
+180 
-186 NLKTIINKT
+186 
-195 AVKNKD
+195 
-201 IILSNNI
+201 LSQVT

-223 RFVFSHQAFVKTLIY
+223 RFVFSQQAFVKTLIY

-248 FNMFCVN
+248 FNMFCIN

-488 NKVAALYGNEQ
+488 NKVAALYGNC
-499 YSLSS
+499 
-504 DEYIIVADF
+504 
-513 KSMAEVRNKAL
+513 
-524 DKGVKIALNGE
+524 
-535 LLKPKYNR
+535 LLYTSPSPR
-543 CSDGFVQMSSNHIN
+543 DRG
-557 IGIVVV
+557 
-563 PDEVLETMLPTGE
+563 
-576 YYIGNYNIP
+576 
-585 EGDEREAV
+585 
-593 DKKIVKI
+593 
-600 ANGAGKEGII
+600 
-610 MDINTLISVKENS
+610 
-623 MGLGAMIAFI
+623 
-633 ALYIG
+633 
-638 LIFLISGAAIL
+638 
-649 ALKELSESADNLGR
+649 
-663 YKILKNLGTDN
+663 
-674 SKINHA
+674 
-680 VLKQTAIFF
+680 
-689 GIPMSLAIIH
+689 
-699 SIFGMRVSYMVM
+699 
-711 ELLGTEYMV
+711 
-720 QSIIMTGVFI
+720 
-730 LLIYGGYF
+730 
-738 VITYNSCKN
+738 
-747 MIKNI
+747 

>member
-1 MKLKE
+1 M
-6 YIKDELFKIIL
+6 LFKLSFSNMKKSLKDYAVYFFTLILGVAIFYLFNAIETQTTMLKISEDTREIVKLINTTLSGVSVFVAFILGFLVIYASNFLMKKRKKEFALYILLGMGKSKISLILFLETL
-17 IIVYIIL
+17 IIGVISLGI
-24 ICGLL
+24 GLV
-29 CAFNFGVQMAALMA
+29 AG
-43 VLAAIFFIIMFIWDF
+43 I
-58 CRKRNFYNSLIDNTQ
+58 
-73 RIDKKYLVIETLDEP
+73 
-88 EFYEG
+88 G
-93 NLVYT
+93 
-98 AMYDINKSMIEHI
+98 
-111 NQYERGQQDFK
+111 
-122 DFIEMWVHE
+122 
-131 IKLPIASLTLMCHN
+131 
-145 DKEHI
+145 
-150 DKKFIT
+150 
-156 QLNRLDDYADKVL
+156 
-169 YYVRSE
+169 
-175 NAEKD
+175 
-180 YSFGKV
+180 
-186 NLKTIINKT
+186 
-195 AVKNKD
+195 
-201 IILSNNI
+201 LSQVT

-223 RFVFSHQAFVKTLIY
+223 RFVFSQQAFVKTLIY

-248 FNMFCVN
+248 FNMFCIN

-281 VVWIISVVLL
+281 VVWIISVALL
-291 AFAYYKVSDSRNLE
+291 AFAYYKVSDSRNLM
-305 LVTDLAKYIVM
+305 LATDLGKYIVM

-331 MFSAVHSMKK
+331 MFSAVHSMKN

-406 ELYSDDEAELIK
+406 ELYSDDEAEAAGVAEEVDEAAVVADTNNEQAELIK

-455 EAAKA
+455 EAAKV
-460 NNPDIADNIDS
+460 NNPDIEDNIDS

-524 DKGVKIALNGE
+524 DKGVKIALNGK

>member
-1 MKLKE
+1 M
-6 YIKDELFKIIL
+6 LFKLSFSNMKKSLKDYAVYFFTLILGVAIFYLFNAIETQTTMLKISEDTREIVKLINTTLSGVSVFVAFILGFLVIYASNFLMKKRKKEFALYILLGMGKRKISLILFLETL
-17 IIVYIIL
+17 II
-24 ICGLL
+24 
-29 CAFNFGVQMAALMA
+29 GVISLGIGLMA
-43 VLAAIFFIIMFIWDF
+43 GI
-58 CRKRNFYNSLIDNTQ
+58 
-73 RIDKKYLVIETLDEP
+73 
-88 EFYEG
+88 G
-93 NLVYT
+93 
-98 AMYDINKSMIEHI
+98 
-111 NQYERGQQDFK
+111 
-122 DFIEMWVHE
+122 
-131 IKLPIASLTLMCHN
+131 
-145 DKEHI
+145 
-150 DKKFIT
+150 
-156 QLNRLDDYADKVL
+156 
-169 YYVRSE
+169 
-175 NAEKD
+175 
-180 YSFGKV
+180 
-186 NLKTIINKT
+186 
-195 AVKNKD
+195 
-201 IILSNNI
+201 LSQVT

-223 RFVFSHQAFVKTLIY
+223 RFVFSQQAFVKTLIY

-248 FNMFCVN
+248 FNMFCIN

-281 VVWIISVVLL
+281 VVWIISVALL
-291 AFAYYKVSDSRNLE
+291 AFAYYKVSDSKNLM
-305 LVTDLAKYIVM
+305 LVTDLGKYIVM

-331 MFSAVHSMKK
+331 MFSAVHSMKN

-406 ELYSDDEAELIK
+406 ELYSDDEAEAAGVAEEVDEAAVVADTNNEQAELIK

-455 EAAKA
+455 EAAKV

-471 SYFDAYYS
+471 SYFDAYYP

-499 YSLSS
+499 YSLNS

-513 KSMAEVRNKAL
+513 KSMTEIRNKAL
-524 DKGVKIALNGE
+524 DKGVKIALNGK
-535 LLKPKYNR
+535 LLKPKYNH
-543 CSDGFVQMSSNHIN
+543 CSDGFVQMSSNRIN
-557 IGIVVV
+557 TGIVVV

-576 YYIGNYNIP
+576 YYIGNYKIP

-593 DKKIVKI
+593 YKKIVKI

-610 MDINTLISVKENS
+610 MNINTLISVKENS

>member
-1 MKLKE
+1 M
-6 YIKDELFKIIL
+6 LFKLSFSNMKKSLKDYAVYFFTLILGVAIFYLFNAIETQTTMLKISEDTREIVKLINTTLSGVSVFVAFILGFLVIYASNFLMKKRKKEFALYILLGMGKRKISLILFLETL
-17 IIVYIIL
+17 II
-24 ICGLL
+24 
-29 CAFNFGVQMAALMA
+29 GVISLGIGLMA
-43 VLAAIFFIIMFIWDF
+43 GI
-58 CRKRNFYNSLIDNTQ
+58 
-73 RIDKKYLVIETLDEP
+73 
-88 EFYEG
+88 G
-93 NLVYT
+93 
-98 AMYDINKSMIEHI
+98 
-111 NQYERGQQDFK
+111 
-122 DFIEMWVHE
+122 
-131 IKLPIASLTLMCHN
+131 
-145 DKEHI
+145 
-150 DKKFIT
+150 
-156 QLNRLDDYADKVL
+156 
-169 YYVRSE
+169 
-175 NAEKD
+175 
-180 YSFGKV
+180 
-186 NLKTIINKT
+186 
-195 AVKNKD
+195 
-201 IILSNNI
+201 LSQVT

-223 RFVFSHQAFVKTLIY
+223 RFVFSQQAFVKTLIY

-248 FNMFCVN
+248 FNMFCIN

-281 VVWIISVVLL
+281 VVWIISVALL
-291 AFAYYKVSDSRNLE
+291 AFAYYKVSDSKNLM
-305 LVTDLAKYIVM
+305 LVTDLGKYIVM

-331 MFSAVHSMKK
+331 MFSAVHSMKN

-406 ELYSDDEAELIK
+406 ELYSDDEAEAAGVAEEVDEAAVVADTNNEQAELIK

-455 EAAKA
+455 EAAKV
-460 NNPDIADNIDS
+460 NNPDIEDNIDS

-524 DKGVKIALNGE
+524 DKGVKIALNGK

>member
-1 MKLKE
+1 M
-6 YIKDELFKIIL
+6 LFKLSFSNMKKSLKDYAVYFFTLILGVAIFYLFNAIETQTTMLKISEDTREIVKLINTTLSGVSVFVAFILGFLVIYASNFLMKKRKKEFALYILLGMGKRKISLILFLETL
-17 IIVYIIL
+17 IIGVISLGI
-24 ICGLL
+24 GLV
-29 CAFNFGVQMAALMA
+29 AG
-43 VLAAIFFIIMFIWDF
+43 I
-58 CRKRNFYNSLIDNTQ
+58 
-73 RIDKKYLVIETLDEP
+73 
-88 EFYEG
+88 G
-93 NLVYT
+93 
-98 AMYDINKSMIEHI
+98 
-111 NQYERGQQDFK
+111 
-122 DFIEMWVHE
+122 
-131 IKLPIASLTLMCHN
+131 
-145 DKEHI
+145 
-150 DKKFIT
+150 
-156 QLNRLDDYADKVL
+156 
-169 YYVRSE
+169 
-175 NAEKD
+175 
-180 YSFGKV
+180 
-186 NLKTIINKT
+186 
-195 AVKNKD
+195 
-201 IILSNNI
+201 LSQVT

-223 RFVFSHQAFVKTLIY
+223 RFVFSQQAFVKTLIY

-248 FNMFCVN
+248 FNMFCIN

-281 VVWIISVVLL
+281 VVWIISVALL
-291 AFAYYKVSDSRNLE
+291 AFAYYKVSDSKNLM
-305 LVTDLAKYIVM
+305 LVTDLGKYIVM

-331 MFSAVHSMKK
+331 MFSAVHSMKN

-406 ELYSDDEAELIK
+406 ELYSDDEAEAAGVAEEVDEAAVVADTNNEQAELIK

-524 DKGVKIALNGE
+524 DKGVKIALNGK

>member
-1 MKLKE
+1 M
-6 YIKDELFKIIL
+6 LFKLSFSNMKKSLKDYAVYFFTLILGVAIFYLFNAIETQTTMLKISEDTREIVKLINTTLSGVSVFVAFILGFLVIYASNFLMKKRKKEFALYILLGMGKRKISLILFLETL
-17 IIVYIIL
+17 IIGVISLGI
-24 ICGLL
+24 GLV
-29 CAFNFGVQMAALMA
+29 AG
-43 VLAAIFFIIMFIWDF
+43 I
-58 CRKRNFYNSLIDNTQ
+58 
-73 RIDKKYLVIETLDEP
+73 
-88 EFYEG
+88 G
-93 NLVYT
+93 
-98 AMYDINKSMIEHI
+98 
-111 NQYERGQQDFK
+111 
-122 DFIEMWVHE
+122 
-131 IKLPIASLTLMCHN
+131 
-145 DKEHI
+145 
-150 DKKFIT
+150 
-156 QLNRLDDYADKVL
+156 
-169 YYVRSE
+169 
-175 NAEKD
+175 
-180 YSFGKV
+180 
-186 NLKTIINKT
+186 
-195 AVKNKD
+195 
-201 IILSNNI
+201 LSQVT

-223 RFVFSHQAFVKTLIY
+223 RFVFSQQAFVKTLIY

-248 FNMFCVN
+248 FNMFCIN

-331 MFSAVHSMKK
+331 MFSAVHSMKN

-406 ELYSDDEAELIK
+406 ELYSDDETEAAGVAEEVDEAAVVADTNNEQAELIK

-455 EAAKA
+455 EAAKV
-460 NNPDIADNIDS
+460 NNPDIEDNIDS

-680 VLKQTAIFF
+680 VLKQTVIFF

>member
-1 MKLKE
+1 M
-6 YIKDELFKIIL
+6 LFKLSFSNMKKSLKDYAVYFFTLILGVAIFYLFNAIETQTTMLKISEDTREIVKLINTTLSGVSVFVAFILGFLVIYASNFLMKKRKKEFALYILLGMGKRKISLILFLETL
-17 IIVYIIL
+17 IIGVISLGI
-24 ICGLL
+24 GLV
-29 CAFNFGVQMAALMA
+29 AG
-43 VLAAIFFIIMFIWDF
+43 I
-58 CRKRNFYNSLIDNTQ
+58 
-73 RIDKKYLVIETLDEP
+73 
-88 EFYEG
+88 G
-93 NLVYT
+93 
-98 AMYDINKSMIEHI
+98 
-111 NQYERGQQDFK
+111 
-122 DFIEMWVHE
+122 
-131 IKLPIASLTLMCHN
+131 
-145 DKEHI
+145 
-150 DKKFIT
+150 
-156 QLNRLDDYADKVL
+156 
-169 YYVRSE
+169 
-175 NAEKD
+175 
-180 YSFGKV
+180 
-186 NLKTIINKT
+186 
-195 AVKNKD
+195 
-201 IILSNNI
+201 LSQVT

-223 RFVFSHQAFVKTLIY
+223 RFVFSQQAFVKTLIY

-248 FNMFCVN
+248 FNMFCIN

-281 VVWIISVVLL
+281 VVWIISVALL
-291 AFAYYKVSDSRNLE
+291 AFAYYKVSDSKNLM
-305 LVTDLAKYIVM
+305 LVTDLAQYIVM

-331 MFSAVHSMKK
+331 MFSAVHSMKN

-406 ELYSDDEAELIK
+406 ELYSDDEEEAAGVAEEVDEAAVVADTNNEQAELIK

-455 EAAKA
+455 EAAKV
-460 NNPDIADNIDS
+460 NNPDIEDNIDS

-524 DKGVKIALNGE
+524 DKGVKIALNGK

-711 ELLGTEYMV
+711 EMLGTEYMV